1 MRVFLA
7 SGNAH
12 KVAELRTLAEASG
25 LSLTIHSAREA
36 GGMPPVVEDTGTF
49 RGNAGKKARALLAVL
64 PSGAWALADDSGV
77 CVDALDGAPG
87 VESAYYAGPR
97 SDPVANLAKLVDVMR
112 TVPDGRRGAHFLCVL
127 CLAGPEGVEE
137 YFEGRCEG
145 RLRREP
151 RGGEGFGYDP
161 LFIPHGYAETYA
173 ELGDE
178 VKSRISHRARAW
190 AGLAGWVRRAGVPES
205 SSG

>member
-1 MRVFLA
+1 MRLFLA

-12 KVAELRTLAEASG
+12 KVAELRALAAASG
-25 LSLTIHSAREA
+25 LPVTIHSAREA
-36 GGMPPVVEDTGTF
+36 GGMPAVVEDTGTF

-64 PSGAWALADDSGV
+64 PPDAWALADDSGV

-87 VESAYYAGPR
+87 VESAYYAGPH
-97 SDPVANLAKLVDVMR
+97 SDPAANLAKLVEVMR
-112 TVPDGRRGAHFLCVL
+112 PVPEPRRGACFLCVL
-127 CLAGPEGVEE
+127 CLAGPSGMEE

-145 RLRREP
+145 RLRLEP

-161 LFIPHGYAETYA
+161 LFIPDGHVATYA

-190 AGLAGWVRRAGVPES
+190 AGLAAWVRRAGRA
-205 SSG
+205 